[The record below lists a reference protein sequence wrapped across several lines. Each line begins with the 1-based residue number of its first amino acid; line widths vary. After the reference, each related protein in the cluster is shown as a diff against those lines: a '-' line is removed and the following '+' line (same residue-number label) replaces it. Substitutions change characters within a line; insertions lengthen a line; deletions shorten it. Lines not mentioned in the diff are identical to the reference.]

1 MYVLEEYKDKDGNT
15 LETACIDLSLYC
27 ERIFQNTIRLLN
39 EIEDLCDK
47 NEINITTSDDFQNLR
62 HRLFDIGGAIKR
74 LPKNIKDGEENV

>member
-39 EIEDLCDK
+39 DIEDLCEK
-47 NEINITTSDDFQNLR
+47 NDIDLAKSKDFQDLR
-62 HRLFDIGGAIKR
+62 HRLFDIGGSVKR
-74 LPKNIKDGEENV
+74 LPDNIRDGEGHV